1 MLVNGLKSGVV
12 PSALNVRIRVD
23 IALLTLIYQWKQTAT
38 SFITTHK
45 IAFMEVQSSN
55 PNYLG
60 FTCKSHTGGRD
71 FKETNLEVAQVLF
84 DP

>member
-38 SFITTHK
+38 SFIPTRK
-45 IAFMEVQSSN
+45 ICI
-55 PNYLG
+55 Y
-60 FTCKSHTGGRD
+60 GGSVV
-71 FKETNLEVAQVLF
+71 KPKLF
-84 DP
+84 RVHM

>member
-12 PSALNVRIRVD
+12 PPALNVRIRVE

-45 IAFMEVQSSN
+45 ICI
-55 PNYLG
+55 Y
-60 FTCKSHTGGRD
+60 GGSVV
-71 FKETNLEVAQVLF
+71 KPKLF
-84 DP
+84 RVHM